1 MPNVDLTFADE
12 AVQRIGKTPDTVIP
26 ILQAIQE
33 HYGYLPEEVLR
44 RVCASTQITPAAV
57 MGVSSFYDMF
67 RHQPVGKH
75 IVRVCRGTAC
85 HVIGAERVEEALRR
99 RLRIPAGEDTD
110 PDRQFTIEPV
120 ACLGCCTLAPVV
132 RIQESTFGY
141 VSAEKVPG
149 IIREFLFPD
158 NSFFAAENEDLIL
171 FSGKEP
177 NLNWVDYA
185 DCIFALCQRLHVKS
199 IYFIGSVAGL
209 VPHTRDP
216 THFCSVSDALMKP
229 RFESYG
235 MKFSDYEGPASIITY
250 LTTRAKEQDVEMV
263 GIVATVPAY
272 VQGANP
278 KCIVAATRRIAG
290 ILGIRV
296 DLDDLQASADE
307 FEKKLSEIVQE
318 QPELAE
324 NVVKLEQDYDNE
336 IFSEMGD
343 LKHWL
348 HQKGIRLD

>member
-1 MPNVDLTFADE
+1 MASDKLRMYGGVEFRNPRLLMGLSGWMDGAEVSTGTIKVLVDKLHAR
-12 AVQRIGKTPDTVIP
+12 RIAEIDHQDFYI
-26 ILQAIQE
+26 
-33 HYGYLPEEVLR
+33 YNF
-44 RVCASTQITPAAV
+44 PAAMEV
-57 MGVSSFYDMF
+57 ASLF
-67 RHQPVGKH
+67 RPHCRIRKG
-75 IVRVCRGTAC
+75 IVR
-85 HVIGAERVEEALRR
+85 
-99 RLRIPAGEDTD
+99 
-110 PDRQFTIEPV
+110 
-120 ACLGCCTLAPVV
+120 
-132 RIQESTFGY
+132 
-141 VSAEKVPG
+141 
-149 IIREFLFPD
+149 EFMFPD
-158 NSFFAAENEDLIL
+158 NAFFGVENEDLIL

-177 NLNWVDYA
+177 NMNWVDFG
-185 DCIFALCQRLHVKS
+185 DGIFELCHQTHVKS
-199 IYFIGSVAGL
+199 VLFIGSVAGL

-216 THFCSVSDALMKP
+216 MLFCSVSDAQMKP

-250 LTTRAKEQDVEMV
+250 LTTRAKEQNIEMV
-263 GIVATVPAY
+263 SIVASVPAY

-278 KCIVAATRRIAG
+278 KCIVATTRRIAG

-324 NVVKLEQDYDNE
+324 NIIKLEQDYDNE

-343 LKHWL
+343 LKNWL

>member
-1 MPNVDLTFADE
+1 MASDRLRMYGGAEFRTPRLLMGLSGWMDGAEVSTGTIKVLVDKLHAK
-12 AVQRIGKTPDTVIP
+12 RIAEIDHQGFYI
-26 ILQAIQE
+26 
-33 HYGYLPEEVLR
+33 YNF
-44 RVCASTQITPAAV
+44 PAAMEV
-57 MGVSSFYDMF
+57 ASLF
-67 RHQPVGKH
+67 RPH
-75 IVRVCRGTAC
+75 CR
-85 HVIGAERVEEALRR
+85 IR
-99 RLRIPAGEDTD
+99 
-110 PDRQFTIEPV
+110 
-120 ACLGCCTLAPVV
+120 
-132 RIQESTFGY
+132 
-141 VSAEKVPG
+141 KG

-158 NSFFAAENEDLIL
+158 NSFFAAENEDLLL

-185 DCIFALCQRLHVKS
+185 DCIFALCQQLHVKS

-216 THFCSVSDALMKP
+216 THFCSVSDAQMKP

>member
-1 MPNVDLTFADE
+1 MASDKLRIYGGVEFRNPRLLMGLSGWMDGAEVSTGTIKVLVDKLHA
-12 AVQRIGKTPDTVIP
+12 QRIAEIDHEGFYIYNFPG
-26 ILQAIQE
+26 AM
-33 HYGYLPEEVLR
+33 EV
-44 RVCASTQITPAAV
+44 ASL
-57 MGVSSFYDMF
+57 F
-67 RHQPVGKH
+67 RPHCKIRKG
-75 IVRVCRGTAC
+75 IVR
-85 HVIGAERVEEALRR
+85 
-99 RLRIPAGEDTD
+99 
-110 PDRQFTIEPV
+110 
-120 ACLGCCTLAPVV
+120 
-132 RIQESTFGY
+132 
-141 VSAEKVPG
+141 
-149 IIREFLFPD
+149 EFMFPD
-158 NSFFAAENEDLIL
+158 DAFFGVENEDLIL

-177 NLNWVDYA
+177 NLNWADFG
-185 DCIFALCQRLHVKS
+185 DCIFRLCHELRVKS
-199 IYFIGSVAGL
+199 VFFIGSVAGL

-216 THFCSVSDALMKP
+216 MLFCSVSDAQMKP

-235 MKFSDYEGPASIITY
+235 MKFSDYQGPASVITY
-250 LTTRAKEQDVEMV
+250 LTTRAKEQDVELAS
-263 GIVATVPAY
+263 IVATVPAY

-324 NVVKLEQDYDNE
+324 NIIKLEQDYDNE

-343 LKHWL
+343 LKNWL

>member
-1 MPNVDLTFADE
+1 MASDRLRV
-12 AVQRIGKTPDTVIP
+12 
-26 ILQAIQE
+26 
-33 HYGYLPEEVLR
+33 YGGVELR
-44 RVCASTQITPAAV
+44 NPRLL
-57 MGVSSFYDMF
+57 MGLSGWMD
-67 RHQPVGKH
+67 
-75 IVRVCRGTAC
+75 
-85 HVIGAERVEEALRR
+85 GAEVST
-99 RLRIPAGEDTD
+99 G
-110 PDRQFTIEPV
+110 TIKV
-120 ACLGCCTLAPVV
+120 LVDKLHAV
-132 RIQESTFGY
+132 RI
-141 VSAEKVPG
+141 AEIEHQGFYIYNFPGAMEVASLFRPHCKIKKG
-149 IIREFLFPD
+149 IIREFMFPD
-158 NSFFAAENEDLIL
+158 NAFFGAEVEDLIL

-177 NLNWVDYA
+177 NTNWVDFA
-185 DCIFALCQRLHVKS
+185 DCVFELCRRLHVNVV
-199 IYFIGSVAGL
+199 YFIGSVAGL

-216 THFCSVSDALMKP
+216 MLFCSVSDAQMKP

-250 LTTRAKEQDVEMV
+250 LTALAKEQNVEMAS
-263 GIVATVPAY
+263 IVATVPAY

-296 DLDDLQASADE
+296 DLDDLQANADE
-307 FEKKLSEIVQE
+307 FEKKLTEVVQE

-324 NVVKLEQDYDNE
+324 NVTKLEQDYDNE